1 MNGNHRMRIRLFGIY
16 NQTGIGTHA
25 LNIYN
30 CLVQY
35 KLKNIEIQK
44 FSHFNESEV
53 NAAIADSVDTDVN
66 LHFYP
71 SEYAPMLKGKNIYWS
86 VFESTRPIP
95 GYEQWDKTFDL
106 ILSPSEWGRQCMIN
120 YGIAPEKTAVVPE
133 GIDPVKFHPFRTSPP
148 PKIPRFLMIGKYE
161 NRKSYPEA
169 FEAFHL
175 AHQQNPNFEIWIK
188 ADWINGVQSVQ
199 HPEFLELCAK
209 YSHLPITVVQG
220 IASDEQML
228 ELYHSATHFV
238 FPSKCE
244 GWGLPL
250 LEAIACGLKV
260 IATDFGGQ
268 SEFLKGI
275 DFYKS
280 IPYAVQAINCTQ
292 WKNTYPHPNN
302 DFGNWAFLKPIDL
315 ANLIIFSLK
324 NFHLSPLLGNALF
337 VREKFSWRNSSEK
350 LLKILLEQTA
360 ISIHDHGSR

>member
-53 NAAIADSVDTDVN
+53 NAAIADSLDTDVN

-268 SEFLKGI
+268 SEFLKI
-275 DFYKS
+275 CKDNFIS
-280 IPYAVQAINCTQ
+280 IPYKKNQINCQ
-292 WKNTYPHPNN
+292 AWKEVYSHQDGDYGTWAYIDPILLSGLLISILNEPAYT
-302 DFGNWAFLKPIDL
+302 GNIK
-315 ANLIIFSLK
+315 NSL
-324 NFHLSPLLGNALF
+324 NF
-337 VREKFSWRNSSEK
+337 RENFSWRSSADK
-350 LLKILLEQTA
+350 LLEKI
-360 ISIHDHGSR
+360 ISMN

>member
-1 MNGNHRMRIRLFGIY
+1 MRIRLFGIY

-268 SEFLKGI
+268 SEFLGLM
-275 DFYKS
+275 
-280 IPYAVQAINCTQ
+280 
-292 WKNTYPHPNN
+292 KNTYLPIPYSTLRINCPIWKNN
-302 DFGNWAFLKPIDL
+302 YSHSDGNFGEWANISSK
-315 ANLIIFSLK
+315 NLSELITLSLK
-324 NFHLSPLLGNALF
+324 NYLDNSHISNSIKI
-337 VREKFSWRNSSEK
+337 RRNFSWGSSTD
-350 LLKILLEQTA
+350 ILLHYVLQLK
-360 ISIHDHGSR
+360 G

>member
-1 MNGNHRMRIRLFGIY
+1 MNGTLRMRIRLFGIY

-44 FSHFNESEV
+44 FSHFNETEV
-53 NAAIADSVDTDVN
+53 KAAIEDCLDTDVN

-133 GIDPVKFHPFRTSPP
+133 GIDPVKFHPFRNSPP

-268 SEFLKGI
+268 SEFLRSTKLNTRI
-275 DFYKS
+275 
-280 IPYAVQAINCTQ
+280 IPYQISEIVDMDWRNI
-292 WKNTYPHPNN
+292 YPHIDS
-302 DFGNWAFLKPIDL
+302 DFGKWAFIDTSGLSDIIRNSIDEEIKEFDLKD
-315 ANLIIFSLK
+315 
-324 NFHLSPLLGNALF
+324 ALF
-337 VREKFSWRNSSEK
+337 IRDKFSWRNSTDS
-350 LLKILLEQTA
+350 LLAIL
-360 ISIHDHGSR
+360 HK

>member
-1 MNGNHRMRIRLFGIY
+1 MRIRLFGIY

-53 NAAIADSVDTDVN
+53 NAAIADSLDTDVN

-268 SEFLKGI
+268 SEFLSFVKNN
-275 DFYKS
+275 YYS
-280 IPYAVQAINCTQ
+280 IPYTIEDIDCTNWKKTYYHSDDIYGQ
-292 WKNTYPHPNN
+292 WAYVNPQK
-302 DFGNWAFLKPIDL
+302 LKD
-315 ANLIIFSLK
+315 IFSYIIKENVSINHIDDSL
-324 NFHLSPLLGNALF
+324 
-337 VREKFSWRNSSEK
+337 VIRDKFSWRKSTESLMIE
-350 LLKILLEQTA
+350 ILA
-360 ISIHDHGSR
+360 

>member
-1 MNGNHRMRIRLFGIY
+1 MRIRLFGIY

-53 NAAIADSVDTDVN
+53 SAAIADSLDTDVN

-268 SEFLKGI
+268 SEFLSFVKNN
-275 DFYKS
+275 YYS
-280 IPYAVQAINCTQ
+280 IPYTIEDIDCTNWKKTYYHSDDIYGQ
-292 WKNTYPHPNN
+292 WAYVNPQK
-302 DFGNWAFLKPIDL
+302 LKD
-315 ANLIIFSLK
+315 IFSYIIKENVSINHIDDSL
-324 NFHLSPLLGNALF
+324 
-337 VREKFSWRNSSEK
+337 VIRDKFSWRKSTESLMIE
-350 LLKILLEQTA
+350 ILA
-360 ISIHDHGSR
+360 

>member
-1 MNGNHRMRIRLFGIY
+1 MAKTRIRLFGIY

-25 LNIYN
+25 SNIYK
-30 CLVQY
+30 CLIEY
-35 KLKNIEIQK
+35 NFKHIEIQK

-53 NAAIADSVDTDVN
+53 NAAIEDGRDTDIN

-71 SEYAPMLKGKNIYWS
+71 SDYAPRLKGKNIYWS

-95 GYEQWDKTFDL
+95 GYENWDKIFDL

-133 GIDPVKFHPFRTSPP
+133 GIDPIKFHPFRSSPP

-175 AHQQNPNFEIWIK
+175 AHQVNPNFELWIK

-220 IASDEQML
+220 IATDEQML

-250 LEAIACGLKV
+250 LEALACGLRV

-268 SEFLKGI
+268 SEFLKCI
-275 DFYKS
+275 KNNYHTIAYEIRKVDSKEWKS
-280 IPYAVQAINCTQ
+280 
-292 WKNTYPHPNN
+292 TYPHN
-302 DFGNWAFLKPIDL
+302 DENYGEWAFIDKNIL
-315 ANLIIFSLK
+315 YKIIVTCLNEKFIQPCLTD
-324 NFHLSPLLGNALF
+324 ALF
-337 VREKFSWRNSSEK
+337 IRGEFSWMSATDK
-350 LLKILLEQTA
+350 LLLNLTEHHPIKY
-360 ISIHDHGSR
+360 

>member
-1 MNGNHRMRIRLFGIY
+1 MRIRLFGIY

-53 NAAIADSVDTDVN
+53 NAAIADSLDTDVN

-268 SEFLKGI
+268 SEFLK
-275 DFYKS
+275 S
-280 IPYAVQAINCTQ
+280 IEDKYVSINYSLEPVGCEK
-292 WKNTYPHPNN
+292 WKNIYPQTDN
-302 DFGNWAFLKPIDL
+302 DFGNWAYVNPAHISK
-315 ANLIIFSLK
+315 
-324 NFHLSPLLGNALF
+324 LLLEEINENYKSYEIESALTI
-337 VREKFSWRNSSEK
+337 SEK
-350 LLKILLEQTA
+350 YSWMKSSASLLKIILLHPNNNNE
-360 ISIHDHGSR
+360 

>member
-1 MNGNHRMRIRLFGIY
+1 MRIRLFGIY

-53 NAAIADSVDTDVN
+53 NAAIADSLDTDVN

-268 SEFLKGI
+268 SEFLRSTKLNTRI
-275 DFYKS
+275 
-280 IPYAVQAINCTQ
+280 IPYQISEIVDMDWRNI
-292 WKNTYPHPNN
+292 YPHIDS
-302 DFGNWAFLKPIDL
+302 DFGKWAFIDTSGLSDIIRNSIDEEIKEFDLKD
-315 ANLIIFSLK
+315 
-324 NFHLSPLLGNALF
+324 ALF
-337 VREKFSWRNSSEK
+337 IRDKFSWRNSTDS
-350 LLKILLEQTA
+350 LLAIL
-360 ISIHDHGSR
+360 HK

>member
-1 MNGNHRMRIRLFGIY
+1 MRIRLFGIY

-53 NAAIADSVDTDVN
+53 NAAIADSLDTDVN

-188 ADWINGVQSVQ
+188 ADWINGFQSVQ

-268 SEFLKGI
+268 SEFLNSLNNYLPIKYTI
-275 DFYKS
+275 RE
-280 IPYAVQAINCTQ
+280 INCSK
-292 WKNTYPHPNN
+292 WKSTYPHKEN
-302 DFGNWAFLKPIDL
+302 DFGCWAYVDVNDL
-315 ANLIIFSLK
+315 SNIILTESKRSPCVKF
-324 NFHLSPLLGNALF
+324 NFDSSIIRIG
-337 VREKFSWRNSSEK
+337 FSWLTSTES
-350 LLKILLEQTA
+350 LLKLILQNF
-360 ISIHDHGSR
+360 SD

>member
-1 MNGNHRMRIRLFGIY
+1 MAKTRIRLFGIY

-25 LNIYN
+25 SNIYK
-30 CLVQY
+30 CLIEY
-35 KLKNIEIQK
+35 NFKHIEIQK

-53 NAAIADSVDTDVN
+53 NAAIEDGRDTDIN

-71 SEYAPMLKGKNIYWS
+71 SDYAPRLKGKNIYWS

-95 GYEQWDKTFDL
+95 GYENWDKIFDL

-133 GIDPVKFHPFRTSPP
+133 GIDPIKFHPFRSSPP

-175 AHQQNPNFEIWIK
+175 AHQVNPNFELWIK

-220 IASDEQML
+220 IATDEQML

-250 LEAIACGLKV
+250 LEALACGLRV

-268 SEFLKGI
+268 SEYLKMIASPYMRIPYSTKLINCDLWKKNYFHSDGNYGEWATI
-275 DFYKS
+275 DPTDLSRLIIKS
-280 IPYAVQAINCTQ
+280 IQNPNSCINI
-292 WKNTYPHPNN
+292 NE
-302 DFGNWAFLKPIDL
+302 LM
-315 ANLIIFSLK
+315 IIRI
-324 NFHLSPLLGNALF
+324 N
-337 VREKFSWRNSSEK
+337 FSWRSITDK
-350 LLKILLEQTA
+350 LLSKITQ
-360 ISIHDHGSR
+360 

>member
-1 MNGNHRMRIRLFGIY
+1 LNRNHRMRIRLFGIY

-53 NAAIADSVDTDVN
+53 NAAIADSLDTDVN

-175 AHQQNPNFEIWIK
+175 AHQQNPNFELWIK

-268 SEFLKGI
+268 SEFLRSTKLNTRI
-275 DFYKS
+275 
-280 IPYAVQAINCTQ
+280 IPYQISEIVDMDWRNI
-292 WKNTYPHPNN
+292 YPHIDS
-302 DFGNWAFLKPIDL
+302 DFGKWAFIDTLGLSDIIRNSIDEEIKEFDLKD
-315 ANLIIFSLK
+315 AIFI
-324 NFHLSPLLGNALF
+324 
-337 VREKFSWRNSSEK
+337 RDKFSWRNSTDS
-350 LLKILLEQTA
+350 LLAIL
-360 ISIHDHGSR
+360 HK

>member
-1 MNGNHRMRIRLFGIY
+1 MAKTRIRLFGIY

-25 LNIYN
+25 SNIYK
-30 CLVQY
+30 CL
-35 KLKNIEIQK
+35 IEYNFKHIEVQK

-53 NAAIADSVDTDVN
+53 SAAIEDGRDTDIN
-66 LHFYP
+66 LHFFP
-71 SEYAPMLKGKNIYWS
+71 SEFAPRLKGKNIYWS

-95 GYEQWDKTFDL
+95 GYENWDKIFDL

-133 GIDPVKFHPFRTSPP
+133 GIDPIKFHPFRSSPP

-175 AHQQNPNFEIWIK
+175 AHQVNPNFELWIK

-220 IASDEQML
+220 IATDEQML

-250 LEAIACGLKV
+250 LEAIACGLRV

-268 SEFLKGI
+268 SEYLKMI
-275 DFYKS
+275 SSQYMR
-280 IPYAVQAINCTQ
+280 IPYSTKTIDCDA
-292 WKNTYPHPNN
+292 WKQNYFHS
-302 DFGNWAFLKPIDL
+302 DGNYGEWATIDPIDL
-315 ANLIIFSLK
+315 SRLIIKSIENSNSFI
-324 NFHLSPLLGNALF
+324 LLNELIDI
-337 VREKFSWRNSSEK
+337 RINYSWRTITD
-350 LLKILLEQTA
+350 ILLNKIAQ
-360 ISIHDHGSR
+360 

>member
-1 MNGNHRMRIRLFGIY
+1 MRIRLFGIY

-268 SEFLKGI
+268 SEFLSFVKNN
-275 DFYKS
+275 YYS
-280 IPYAVQAINCTQ
+280 IPYTIEDIDCTNWKKTYYHSDDIYGQ
-292 WKNTYPHPNN
+292 WAYVNPQK
-302 DFGNWAFLKPIDL
+302 LKD
-315 ANLIIFSLK
+315 IFSYIIKENVSINHIDDSL
-324 NFHLSPLLGNALF
+324 
-337 VREKFSWRNSSEK
+337 VIRDKFSWRKSTESLMIE
-350 LLKILLEQTA
+350 ILA
-360 ISIHDHGSR
+360 

>member
-1 MNGNHRMRIRLFGIY
+1 MRIRLFGIY

-53 NAAIADSVDTDVN
+53 SAAIADSLDTDVN

-268 SEFLKGI
+268 SEFLRSTKLNTRI
-275 DFYKS
+275 
-280 IPYAVQAINCTQ
+280 IPYQISEIVDMDWRNI
-292 WKNTYPHPNN
+292 YPHIDS
-302 DFGNWAFLKPIDL
+302 DFGKWAFIDTSGLSDIIRNSIDEEIKEFDLKD
-315 ANLIIFSLK
+315 
-324 NFHLSPLLGNALF
+324 ALF
-337 VREKFSWRNSSEK
+337 IRDKFSWRNSTDS
-350 LLKILLEQTA
+350 LLAIL
-360 ISIHDHGSR
+360 HK